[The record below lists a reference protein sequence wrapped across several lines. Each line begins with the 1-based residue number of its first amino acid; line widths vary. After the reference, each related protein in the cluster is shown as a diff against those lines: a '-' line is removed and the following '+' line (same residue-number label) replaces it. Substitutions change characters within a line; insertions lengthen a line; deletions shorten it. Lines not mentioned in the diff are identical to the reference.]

1 MPDIEFSRCIAK
13 IYMRSLSFIIKRI
26 ADLSSKCRL
35 CVYVL
40 VTFLMFCI
48 GYCLI
53 GIVDFLGGSYLAVYF
68 VGLIVGQEFEWFENK
83 SSFILAIILLV
94 VGGWGTKVFYANR
107 VNGIHI
113 PEGLDRLVPKLAMN
127 PPNLSV
133 ILYSMGIILLIKNL
147 ARFISEDNKMLKPF
161 LCVIEL
167 VGKYS
172 LDIFLWHILIQ
183 NMLMRYIVI
192 DNIWIK
198 RSVYYLAMIGLPIV
212 VRIVYEK
219 IKLELVKEL
228 EGEKY
233 E

>member
-1 MPDIEFSRCIAK
+1 M
-13 IYMRSLSFIIKRI
+13 LQ
-26 ADLSSKCRL
+26 KCL
-35 CVYVL
+35 
-40 VTFLMFCI
+40 TTT
-48 GYCLI
+48 
-53 GIVDFLGGSYLAVYF
+53 A
-68 VGLIVGQEFEWFENK
+68 
-83 SSFILAIILLV
+83 
-94 VGGWGTKVFYANR
+94 
-107 VNGIHI
+107 
-113 PEGLDRLVPKLAMN
+113 
-127 PPNLSV
+127 
-133 ILYSMGIILLIKNL
+133 
-147 ARFISEDNKMLKPF
+147 
-161 LCVIEL
+161 IEL